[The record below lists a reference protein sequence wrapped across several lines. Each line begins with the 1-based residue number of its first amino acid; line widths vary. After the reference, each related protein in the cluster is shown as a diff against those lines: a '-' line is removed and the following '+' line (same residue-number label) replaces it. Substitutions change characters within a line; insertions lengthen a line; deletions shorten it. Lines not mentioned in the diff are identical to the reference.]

1 MGKLQ
6 APNTKPQGNLKHQ
19 VPRHPRRVGFCLEFG
34 IWSFLGVWCLEFG
47 VFIGVLGLMSLNV
60 CAQPTTPPLQDPLIS
75 LMASQPRLDIASVV
89 TATAAFDPPVV
100 GPDELS
106 VYRVTF
112 NALEQSIEWPE
123 PGEKRSE
130 VRGQRSEQT
139 SDLRPPTSALPSPL
153 SSLPSP
159 VRIRAGAR
167 GQILQT
173 VGPFLEARTTFNY
186 RVRSAGLGV
195 YIVPEFIVNVY
206 GKPVTVPAARLE
218 VVSSPPLP
226 RFPSP
231 SDGEGARGRGAQ
243 QLVLEVPVTN
253 LFAGQTAKVRVQLP
267 GSQPGVVQG
276 LAQMQLIGQGFVLD
290 PSSAR
295 LNRGGS
301 NLGAFVYDAT
311 FMPIATGKLSVFA
324 QAYMLGNNFG
334 GPVVLPAPAIVPGG
348 PQYTLLDSEPVE
360 LEVRPLPRE
369 GQLPGFTGAIGS
381 FALEPPRLAT
391 NILRVG
397 EPVSLYVRV
406 RGEGNLAR
414 LVPPPAPQAPFWQVF
429 AGAADGASAQ
439 PSPPGF
445 TTFVYTV
452 IPLAEAARATPP
464 IPFSCFDPNSGR
476 YVDLTIPPVPVT
488 VKPGTASA
496 DLQALLEPGSSDN
509 DREKEL
515 NLKDLALSPG
525 RAAGSLVPLQQHPW
539 FPLVELSPAAA
550 FIGLWGW
557 DRRRRYLEEHPR
569 ILLRRRARRAF
580 RRECRVLRQA
590 ARRGNA
596 ERFAAAAVNA
606 MRLAC
611 ATHYPAE
618 PRALVGSDVL
628 ETLDPTAVS
637 QRADRACRAV
647 AWSEGGD
654 SVIVRRFFDVA
665 DASRF
670 DTAPADATELLALQP
685 ELDRVLQQLEAR
697 L

>member
-1 MGKLQ
+1 MRLALIQ
-6 APNTKPQGNLKHQ
+6 EAPIPKTLLRCAG
-19 VPRHPRRVGFCLEFG
+19 G
-34 IWSFLGVWCLEFG
+34 LGA
-47 VFIGVLGLMSLNV
+47 LGLMTLNI
-60 CAQPTTPPLQDPLIS
+60 CAQPTTPPMQDPFMS
-75 LMASQPRLDIASVV
+75 LMMSQPRLDIASVV

-100 GPDELS
+100 RPDELS

-123 PGEKRSE
+123 QISIQPNTKM
-130 VRGQRSEQT
+130 
-139 SDLRPPTSALPSPL
+139 
-153 SSLPSP
+153 
-159 VRIRAGAR
+159 RAGAR
-167 GQILQT
+167 GQILQM

-186 RVRSAGLGV
+186 RFRSAGLGE

-206 GKPVTVPAARLE
+206 GKPVTVPAARLQ
-218 VVSSPPLP
+218 VVSETPASA
-226 RFPSP
+226 PS
-231 SDGEGARGRGAQ
+231 AQ

-295 LNRGGS
+295 LTRGGI
-301 NLGAFVYDAT
+301 NLSAFVYDAT
-311 FMPIATGKLSVFA
+311 FMSITTGKLSVFA

-397 EPVSLYVRV
+397 EPVTLCVRV

-414 LVPPPAPQAPFWQVF
+414 LVPPPPSKAPFWQVF
-429 AGAADGASAQ
+429 AGAADGAAAQ

-445 TTFVYTV
+445 TTFTYTV
-452 IPLAEAARATPP
+452 IPLAEAAPATPA
-464 IPFSCFDPNSGR
+464 IPFSCFDPNGGR
-476 YVDLTIPPVPVT
+476 YVDLTIPPLTVT

-496 DLQALLEPGSSDN
+496 DLQALLEPGSADG

-515 NLKDLALSPG
+515 VLKDLAVSPG
-525 RAAGSLVPLQQHPW
+525 RAARSLVPLQQHPW

-557 DRRRRYLEEHPR
+557 DRRRRFLEEHPEV
-569 ILLRRRARRAF
+569 LLRRRARRAF
-580 RRECRVLRQA
+580 RRECRLLRKA
-590 ARRGNA
+590 ARSGNA

-628 ETLDPTAVS
+628 ETLDPTAAS
-637 QRADRACRAV
+637 QRADRASAV
-647 AWSEGGD
+647 
-654 SVIVRRFFDVA
+654 VRRFFDVA

>member
-1 MGKLQ
+1 MTASPK
-6 APNTKPQGNLKHQ
+6 
-19 VPRHPRRVGFCLEFG
+19 VF
-34 IWSFLGVWCLEFG
+34 SFLAFQVFSFLAFG
-47 VFIGVLGLMSLNV
+47 
-60 CAQPTTPPLQDPLIS
+60 QPTTPPLQDPLMS
-75 LMASQPRLDIASVV
+75 LMASQPRLDITSVV

-123 PGEKRSE
+123 QLSIQP
-130 VRGQRSEQT
+130 
-139 SDLRPPTSALPSPL
+139 SAK
-153 SSLPSP
+153 
-159 VRIRAGAR
+159 IRAGAR

-226 RFPSP
+226 RSPSP

-243 QLVLEVPVTN
+243 QLVVEVPVTN

-295 LNRGGS
+295 LSRGGS

-397 EPVSLYVRV
+397 EPVTLYVRV